1 VGILFSRRVFRG
13 HGNEYMGG
21 TEVVDD
27 QWLVR
32 GTICLEFDSNSQY
45 LGLNTECVTSLFTR
59 IFAVL

>member
-1 VGILFSRRVFRG
+1 
-13 HGNEYMGG
+13 MGG